1 MLAATTNKPNI
12 LVVHVNSPVRN
23 SWSVDSFPLTY
34 DPKTLTPSILWHRM
48 DAVIDASEYSVSNKQ
63 KGKKTAGRLICLLN
77 PPAKK

>member
-48 DAVIDASEYSVSNKQ
+48 DAVIDASEYSVSNKK
-63 KGKKTAGRLICLLN
+63 KGQEDSGKAHLPLKS
-77 PPAKK
+77 PS